1 MTFWQATIWHITTS
15 SQRSILLLL
24 RFFSV
29 LPPSRYF
36 WHGLMQPLPPP
47 HPNVITTSPP
57 SGKQRFNLFSFFS
70 AFPYC
75 TCIYS
80 IFLHFFALSIFIS
93 YFRFFK
99 FRPFYNKKSLKHS
112 KNQKKKQ
119 LYLIDHVTISIF
131 VNFVIFLL

>member
-57 SGKQRFNLFSFFS
+57 SGKQRFKCFLFFQLSLIVHTFIQFFYIFCIVYFYNVFSFFQ
-70 AFPYC
+70 
-75 TCIYS
+75 
-80 IFLHFFALSIFIS
+80 
-93 YFRFFK
+93 
-99 FRPFYNKKSLKHS
+99 FRPFYN
-112 KNQKKKQ
+112 QKKFKTLQKTTKKKNQ
-119 LYLIDHVTISIF
+119 LYLIDHVTISI
-131 VNFVIFLL
+131 L